1 MICLIASQFYSWIMK
16 TVLVFFVALVLI
28 LATAEASTEESSTF
42 GRKVNAGGSDRITKD
57 EAANKGSSTT
67 TTTASTETKT
77 VEEVNPAFQSYSGTA
92 PDGTHHYYPNGK
104 PTETVQPTKHSL

>member
-1 MICLIASQFYSWIMK
+1 MK

-28 LATAEASTEESSTF
+28 LATAQASKEESSTTF
-42 GRKVNAGGSDRITKD
+42 GRKVNVGGSDRITKD

-92 PDGTHHYYPNGK
+92 TDVKHHYFPDDDHK
-104 PTETVQPTKHSL
+104 PSPRSL

>member
-1 MICLIASQFYSWIMK
+1 MK

-67 TTTASTETKT
+67 TVSTETEPE
-77 VEEVNPAFQSYSGTA
+77 EEVNPAFQSYSGTA